1 MSFKREPKQKRFFK
15 RRLAQMQAF
24 FAKENLERTPVKY
37 EPKPGE
43 TALLVIDVQEEF
55 CDPNKGRGNRETRQ
69 VSKKIKD
76 LIPEFRKAG
85 IPTYVIYFSYTEKQ
99 PDKIDFYMFKPDK
112 TDVLIAKDADSAF
125 QGSDIKKIL
134 DEHKRTKLLACGFNL
149 NACVYSTVMDA
160 RRNGFDVCVLRDLT
174 GNDNENDRSRTAEK
188 IKKMRGEGITFKNS
202 DDILQTLAA
211 NAAPKTGGM

>member
-1 MSFKREPKQKRFFK
+1 MSFKNSSKERRFFRQK
-15 RRLAQMQAF
+15 LAQARAF
-24 FAKENLERTPVKY
+24 FSKENLEKTPVKY

-55 CDPNKGRGNRETRQ
+55 CDPKQGRGNRETRQ

-112 TDVLIAKDADSAF
+112 EDVLIAKDADSAF

-174 GNDNENDRSRTAEK
+174 GNDNENDRSKTAEK
-188 IKKMRGEGITFKNS
+188 IKNMRSEGITFKNS
-202 DDILQTLAA
+202 DAILQKLAA
-211 NAAPKTGGM
+211 NAKPKAGGI